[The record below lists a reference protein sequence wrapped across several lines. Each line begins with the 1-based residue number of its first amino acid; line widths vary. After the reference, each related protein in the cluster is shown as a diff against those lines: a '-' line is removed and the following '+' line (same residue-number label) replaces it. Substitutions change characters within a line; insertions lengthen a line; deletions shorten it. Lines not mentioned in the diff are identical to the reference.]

1 LTVLQAFILGIVQG
15 FTEFL
20 PVSSSGHLVL
30 VPEFFNIPAPALG
43 FDILLHLATMV
54 AVFGY
59 FIQDIAKMAVA
70 LVAPRRMERGKARF
84 WRRLLLWL
92 VIGSVPA
99 GVAGVVFAKFFEGLF
114 TSTMS
119 VGIFLMITGCLLWG
133 ADVVLRTRGPDL
145 AGDGVRSVAVGGGVR
160 RVEPADA
167 ALRAS
172 GLEGG
177 LEGVATARV
186 VAARVPISGAL
197 EGEPAVAS
205 TSGWRLRRLGSMGAV
220 DALIIGCFEALA
232 IAPGLSRSGA
242 TISAGVYLGFDRQT
256 AARFSFLLSIP
267 AILGAALVHVND
279 IGGAFTGATGGAY
292 AVGAAAALVSGLIAV
307 FFMMR
312 YLREHRLRLFA
323 VYTLLLGAFVV
334 VLSAV

>member
-1 LTVLQAFILGIVQG
+1 MTVLQAFILGIVQG

-30 VPEFFNIPAPALG
+30 VPEFFNVPAPALG
-43 FDILLHLATMV
+43 FDILLHVATLV

-70 LVAPRRMERGKARF
+70 LVAPRRMEREKARF

-99 GVAGVVFAKFFEGLF
+99 GIAGVVFAKFFEGLF

-133 ADVVLRTRGPDL
+133 ADVALQRKGPDKVF
-145 AGDGVRSVAVGGGVR
+145 DGHGSGAVGRGVR
-160 RVEPADA
+160 RVEPADGVTRTSTSA
-167 ALRAS
+167 GIVA
-172 GLEGG
+172 GG
-177 LEGVATARV
+177 VLTARV
-186 VAARVPISGAL
+186 PTSNGLESKAAVGS
-197 EGEPAVAS
+197 AS
-205 TSGWRLRRLGSMGAV
+205 SWRSRRLGSMRAV
-220 DALIIGCFEALA
+220 DALIIGCFQALA

-279 IGGAFTGATGGAY
+279 ISGAFTGATGGAY
-292 AVGAAAALVSGLIAV
+292 AVGAVAALVSGLIAV

-312 YLREHRLRLFA
+312 YLRQHRLRLFA

>member
-1 LTVLQAFILGIVQG
+1 LTVLQALILGIVQG

-30 VPEFFNIPAPALG
+30 LPEFFNIPAPALG
-43 FDILLHLATMV
+43 FDILLHVATLV

-59 FIQDIAKMAVA
+59 FIRDISKMVVA
-70 LVAPRRMERGKARF
+70 LVAPRRMAPERARY
-84 WRRLLLWL
+84 WRRLFLWL

-99 GVAGVVFAKFFEGLF
+99 GIAGVVFAKFFEGLF

-119 VGIFLMITGCLLWG
+119 VGIFLMVTGFLLWG
-133 ADVVLRTRGPDL
+133 ADIALSRTGQEVAASEPVGVAAERRSYRRVSDAAETSPATGNLNATEPSPVP
-145 AGDGVRSVAVGGGVR
+145 GDGRGV
-160 RVEPADA
+160 
-167 ALRAS
+167 S
-172 GLEGG
+172 
-177 LEGVATARV
+177 
-186 VAARVPISGAL
+186 
-197 EGEPAVAS
+197 EPAVS
-205 TSGWRLRRLGSMGAV
+205 SPVRRRLRGLESMRAL
-220 DALIIGCFEALA
+220 DALVVGCFEALA

-267 AILGAALVHVND
+267 AILGAALVHVQD
-279 IGGAFTGATGGAY
+279 ISGAFTGATGGAY
-292 AVGAAAALVSGLIAV
+292 AVGAVAALVSGLIAV
-307 FFMMR
+307 FFMMG
-312 YLREHRLRLFA
+312 YLRRHRLRLFA

>member
-1 LTVLQAFILGIVQG
+1 LTVLQALILGIVQG

-43 FDILLHLATMV
+43 FDILLHAATLV

-59 FIQDIAKMAVA
+59 FIQDIAKIVIA
-70 LVAPRRMERGKARF
+70 LVAPRHMQREKAQF
-84 WRRLLLWL
+84 WRRLFLWL

-99 GVAGVVFAKFFEGLF
+99 GIAGVVFTKFFEGLF

-119 VGIFLMITGCLLWG
+119 VGIFLMVTGCLLWG
-133 ADVVLRTRGPDL
+133 ADIALRRVRQGPIE
-145 AGDGVRSVAVGGGVR
+145 GGSESATVR
-160 RVEPADA
+160 RSGSRSEPEGFPLGHVPADHGPEDEPS
-167 ALRAS
+167 AS
-172 GLEGG
+172 SS
-177 LEGVATARV
+177 AWR
-186 VAARVPISGAL
+186 
-197 EGEPAVAS
+197 
-205 TSGWRLRRLGSMGAV
+205 RLRGLGSMRAV
-220 DALIIGCFEALA
+220 DALVVGCFQALA

-267 AILGAALVHVND
+267 AILGAALVKIRD
-279 IGGAFTGATGGAY
+279 ISGAFTGATGGAY
-292 AVGAAAALVSGLIAV
+292 AVGALAALVSGFIAV

-312 YLREHRLRLFA
+312 YLRQHRLRLFA
-323 VYTLLLGAFVV
+323 IYTLLLGAFVV